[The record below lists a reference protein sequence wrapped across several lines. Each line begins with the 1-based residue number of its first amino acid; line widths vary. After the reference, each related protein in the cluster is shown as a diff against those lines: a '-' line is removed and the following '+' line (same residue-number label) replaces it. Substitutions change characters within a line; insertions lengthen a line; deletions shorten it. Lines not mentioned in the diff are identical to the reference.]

1 MQLIQQK
8 ISFICGFLLTSL
20 WTMPLMEI
28 GMAFVLGLVGGV
40 GGLVGRLIFNKIDKW
55 KNGQNFQNKQE
66 EY

>member
-28 GMAFVLGLVGGV
+28 SMAFILGLVGGV

-55 KNGQNFQNKQE
+55 KNG
-66 EY
+66 

>member
-55 KNGQNFQNKQE
+55 KNE
-66 EY
+66 

>member
-28 GMAFVLGLVGGV
+28 GMAFVLGLVGGL

-55 KNGQNFQNKQE
+55 KNG
-66 EY
+66 

>member
-55 KNGQNFQNKQE
+55 KNG
-66 EY
+66 